1 MDHIYVSPYHD
12 SENNDDCVVVYR
24 AIYDNQSNK
33 HYTTVVYLGNINLVQ
48 RYFIKGDKT
57 KQQVLR
63 QQDQTLTLED
73 NSTQCYPFHPYFQDK
88 DQTLL
93 YDITHMIQES
103 LQAPYGFGSKIHAP
117 KILYF

>member
-33 HYTTVVYLGNINLVQ
+33 HYTTVVHLGNINLVQ

-73 NSTQCYPFHPYFQDK
+73 NSTQCYPFQPYFRDK
-88 DQTLL
+88 DQTLV

-103 LQAPYGFGSKIHAP
+103 LEASYRFGSKIHAP